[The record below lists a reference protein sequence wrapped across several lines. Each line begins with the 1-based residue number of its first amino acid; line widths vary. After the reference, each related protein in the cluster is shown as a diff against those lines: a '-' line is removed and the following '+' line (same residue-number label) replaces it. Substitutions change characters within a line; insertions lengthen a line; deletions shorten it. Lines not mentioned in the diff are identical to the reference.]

1 MSAARDE
8 HAAGSLLDVT
18 AFFFMH
24 GAVHPTK
31 IDDSCN
37 YSLTGTKLPLRTQ
50 LYAPKILGKSYHA
63 TDIINFVSGLKN
75 SFDEGHVSFSKFCF
89 SKIVDYEREQV
100 EQMEQEIKDSDFIRF
115 MESGNTSEPRERKE
129 RRLFLECAIVK
140 KSQIRWDEHEC
151 FISEKSYYII
161 HGDKIKNCIMFF
173 CDINPI
179 NPLQRHEITLSNGK
193 EITVYVSYNRKT
205 NLFKITFDKSRDFIF
220 SFEELNQI
228 VQNVVGR
235 LTNGNLDFNLAL
247 FDFTCCV
254 TSFNDDECLRG
265 LTPELLSSV
274 TLLNRDGP
282 LPKLIYGT
290 VSEDRQREI
299 KSDIKRGLLA
309 GYDSDS
315 FSDKESLSSPSTSPA
330 HKSTHSPLPVRA
342 KPLLMVNLL
351 NGVESFA
358 DFEPISK
365 FDSRSRSLSPNKKTA
380 PFGQKGS
387 YGSSCIRRRDRRV
400 GNKVIRRQ
408 MTRRSHHQR
417 NRCTKLHS
425 KRSKRRRGNT
435 KSKH

>member
-8 HAAGSLLDVT
+8 HTAGSLLDVT

-89 SKIVDYEREQV
+89 YKIVDYEREQV

-115 MESGNTSEPRERKE
+115 MESGNTSEPIERKK
-129 RRLFLECAIVK
+129 RRLFLEGAIVQ
-140 KSQIRWDEHEC
+140 KSQIRWGEHKC
-151 FISEKSYYII
+151 FISEKSYYVI
-161 HGDKIKNCIMFF
+161 GRDKIKNCIMFF
-173 CDINPI
+173 CDIKPKNTL
-179 NPLQRHEITLSNGK
+179 NVYEIILNGK
-193 EITVYVSYNRKT
+193 IITVYVSHNNT
-205 NLFKITFDKSRDFIF
+205 NNLFKITFDESRDFIF
-220 SFEELNQI
+220 SSSKLNQI
-228 VQNVVGR
+228 VQIVVGM

-265 LTPELLSSV
+265 LTPTLLSSV
-274 TLLNRDGP
+274 TLLNRDVP

-299 KSDIKRGLLA
+299 KSALQRGLLA

-315 FSDKESLSSPSTSPA
+315 FSDKESLSSHSTSPA
-330 HKSTHSPLPVRA
+330 HQSTHSPSPA
-342 KPLLMVNLL
+342 QPNSLLEVNLL

-408 MTRRSHHQR
+408 MTRRYHRR
-417 NRCTKLHS
+417 NRHTKVHL